1 MSDQITFQPNWSSSP
16 GNTIY
21 DILEEKNI
29 SLKHFADCMNSTMD
43 FVERLINGQVSI
55 NNEIA
60 EKLEINLGSTID
72 FWVKREEQYRES
84 IERIQESEKLWLK
97 ELPIKDMIKFGWIEK
112 SDDLL
117 NTCLNFF
124 KVPNISSWKAKYPN
138 EINTLAFRTSQSFNS
153 YEAAT
158 ATWLRQG
165 EIITENIECKSWNK
179 ELFEETLVEIK
190 KLTRLKNP
198 KDFIPKLISLCSN
211 CGVAVGIVPTPTGC
225 RASGATKFVS
235 KDKAILLLSFRY
247 LSDDQFWFTF
257 FHEAGHLILH
267 NKKSI
272 HLEINDKDNRIVN
285 EEETEANAF
294 AAEILMPYML
304 HDKLRNI
311 RGNMKKIIS
320 LAIEAGVSPGIVVG
334 QLQYL
339 GYIDFKYLNGYK
351 RRYNWDEIKSIKT
364 LKH

>member
-1 MSDQITFQPNWSSSP
+1 MSNQLAFQPNWSSSP

-29 SLKHFADCMNSTMD
+29 SLKHFANCMNSNMD
-43 FVERLINGQVSI
+43 FVEKLINGQVSI

-60 EKLEINLGSTID
+60 EKLRLNLGATTD

-84 IERIQESEKLWLK
+84 IERNNLIEKSWLK
-97 ELPIKDMIKFGWIEK
+97 ELPIKDMIKLGWIEK

-117 NTCLNFF
+117 KTCLDFF

-138 EINTLAFRTSQSFNS
+138 EINSLAFRTSQSFNS

-158 ATWLRQG
+158 AAWLRQG
-165 EIITENIECKSWNK
+165 EIITEDIDCKNWNK
-179 ELFEETLVEIK
+179 DLFEETLIEIK

-198 KDFIPKLISLCSN
+198 KDFIPKLIKLCAN
-211 CGVAVGIVPTPTGC
+211 CGVAVGIVPTPSGC
-225 RASGATKFVS
+225 RASGATKFIN
-235 KDKAILLLSFRY
+235 KEKAILLLSFRY

-267 NKKSI
+267 NKKSLHI
-272 HLEINDKDNRIVN
+272 EVTDKNNRIIS
-285 EEETEANAF
+285 EEENEANAF
-294 AAEILMPYML
+294 AAETLIPYML
-304 HDKLRNI
+304 HDKLKSI
-311 RGNMKKIIS
+311 KGNMKRIIS
-320 LAIEAGVSPGIVVG
+320 LASEAGVSPGIVVG

-339 GYIDFKYLNGYK
+339 GYIDFKYLNSYK
-351 RRYNWDEIKSIKT
+351 RRYDWDEIKS
-364 LKH
+364 LNF